1 MLFVAVI
8 ASILALALLIAFVQ
22 YRNQIRKN
30 TRQLRVMQKHSSN
43 QRLTS
48 EVPSKE
54 VNELVMRI
62 NDICDRYQE
71 ESIVIERNENNLKE
85 AIANLSHDI
94 RTPLTS
100 LDGYVQLLAMTDS
113 QEEKEHYMQVI
124 QNRISSLKE
133 LLEELFTYTK
143 MQDSHY
149 ELNSVPMDAR
159 QCICETVLSFYEDFE
174 TRGLEPEVSFCEE
187 ELPIL
192 GNEVA
197 VRRVVQ
203 NIVKNALEHGTN
215 RLGLKLEKD
224 GEQLHFSCFNDKKED
239 EIIEV
244 DKIFTRFYKG
254 DKARTSTSTGLGLA
268 IAKGLIDR
276 LHGQIDASVNDGLF
290 TIEFWL
296 PLRNDAKQKEN
307 PSEKK

>member
-48 EVPSKE
+48 EVPYKE

-159 QCICETVLSFYEDFE
+159 QCISETV
-174 TRGLEPEVSFCEE
+174 
-187 ELPIL
+187 
-192 GNEVA
+192 
-197 VRRVVQ
+197 
-203 NIVKNALEHGTN
+203 
-215 RLGLKLEKD
+215 
-224 GEQLHFSCFNDKKED
+224 
-239 EIIEV
+239 
-244 DKIFTRFYKG
+244 
-254 DKARTSTSTGLGLA
+254 
-268 IAKGLIDR
+268 
-276 LHGQIDASVNDGLF
+276 
-290 TIEFWL
+290 
-296 PLRNDAKQKEN
+296 
-307 PSEKK
+307 